1 VIHRSSIDR
10 MRLGLRSW
18 LEILAVPTMFET
30 IAVLTTLILAV
41 VFVGLFYMDRASRNE
56 DSEQSRL

>member
-1 VIHRSSIDR
+1 
-10 MRLGLRSW
+10 
-18 LEILAVPTMFET
+18 MFET

-41 VFVGLFYMDRASRNE
+41 VFVGLFYMDRASRKE